1 MSNKD
6 IELMGIIIG
15 SAEFEVIHDNPST
28 ADDIHT

>member
-15 SAEFEVIHDNPST
+15 LVEFEVIYDNFFIV
-28 ADDIHT
+28 DDIYI